1 MWLLKFHI
9 SVSILCWIAIRA
21 MRIIFR
27 DNYKRYKRSK
37 KRLWL
42 GERFL
47 VYVCPILNVVYVI
60 GLLFMSF
67 ASDEFVDEVNKKI
80 E

>member
-27 DNYKRYKRSK
+27 DNYKRYK
-37 KRLWL
+37 
-42 GERFL
+42 
-47 VYVCPILNVVYVI
+47 NVAFKIPYF
-60 GLLFMSF
+60 GQYFMLDCNQSNENYF
-67 ASDEFVDEVNKKI
+67 S
-80 E
+80 